1 MERVLHTARLI
12 EKRLLSER
20 AQAFHFVF
28 AVETLSAFEF
38 GPGQFVSLLKADAR
52 GKMQTRAYSIAS
64 APRGNQFDLCVNRVD
79 GGFFSNVLADM
90 HIGDTLQMHG
100 PHGLFTLREP
110 QGDSLLI
117 ATGTGI
123 APMRGFVE
131 WLFPPDTSPD
141 GPSRLPEGKTV
152 TLIYG
157 TRHETEMYYRDLFEA
172 TAARHPAFRYLPTL
186 SRAGEDWHGAR
197 GYVQD
202 HVAALLP
209 QISPPAPV
217 EPEPPV
223 HPEADKAADPRQPA
237 PDAFPIHAYIC
248 GLNAM
253 VSANRDLLKQYGWHR
268 KQIVFERYD

>member
-1 MERVLHTARLI
+1 MERVLHTVRLL
-12 EKRLLSER
+12 EKRLLSQR
-20 AQAFHFVF
+20 AQTFHYVFEVENLPAFSFD
-28 AVETLSAFEF
+28 A
-38 GPGQFVSLLKADAR
+38 GQFVSLLKPDAR

-64 APRGNQFDLCVNRVD
+64 APRGNQIDLCVNRVD

-90 HIGDTLQMHG
+90 AEGETLQMHG

-110 QGDSLLI
+110 LGDSLLI

-131 WLFPPDTSPD
+131 WLFPADAPA
-141 GPSRLPEGKTV
+141 RLPEGKTI

-157 TRHETEMYYRDLFEA
+157 TRHDTEMYYRDLFEA
-172 TAARHPAFRYLPTL
+172 AAARHPSFRYLPTL
-186 SRAGEDWHGAR
+186 SRADAEWSGRR
-197 GYVQD
+197 GYVQE

-209 QISPPAPV
+209 EISPPAPV
-217 EPEPPV
+217 EPEPPQ
-223 HPEADKAADPRQPA
+223 HAEADRAADPRQPA